1 MENIDLTKILKDCPK
16 DTKLYCTIFGDVKLI
31 DVCNDADT
39 EYPIRVFVVNN
50 DGTRDR
56 QSFTREGC
64 FYKNYENTECI
75 LFPSK
80 DNRNWSTFE
89 APIEKF
95 NIDELKPFDKVLVR
109 DADNNDWKCGFFS
122 HYKANATEFNFRC
135 VGSIFKQCIPYN
147 EETKHL
153 VGTYEMP
160 PKKYINW

>member
-1 MENIDLTKILKDCPK
+1 MENIDLTKILKDCPEG
-16 DTKLYCTIFGDVKLI
+16 TKLYSPLFGTVEFEY
-31 DVCNDADT
+31 VNDNEND
-39 EYPIRVFVVNN
+39 EYPINVTT
-50 DGTRDR
+50 D
-56 QSFTREGC
+56 
-64 FYKNYENTECI
+64 KNNTEGFSKTGLYLTNYLKGECL

-80 DNRNWSTFE
+80 DNRDWSTFK

-122 HYKANATEFNFRC
+122 HYRANGTEYNFRC